1 MRKFRK
7 FVDIVMAVLM
17 IGVMSYQAT
26 GTGIYLSQTV
36 FAPLLGMR
44 EAYLVR
50 PFHVAAGAWGTIFVS
65 IHAGMHLRLP
75 EKINIFHMMAFILLV
90 LAGSAAF
97 AALDMPSRLI
107 FQDSGM
113 YWNYPGIMLFA
124 VSASRVSLH
133 LKKMLR
139 IVLVGCRL
147 TALFHPVHGESAVWP
162 AEPFLRWES
171 AGHLL
176 PIRDKLR
183 RDRRKNRSGSDYFR
197 TGYIAADSHIF

>member
-1 MRKFRK
+1 MRK

-107 FQDSGM
+107 FSGQWDVLELSGD
-113 YWNYPGIMLFA
+113 YVVCRQRQPGQSSSEEDAPNCSGRLPLNSPVPSSPWRISC
-124 VSASRVSLH
+124 VASGTISS
-133 LKKMLR
+133 MG
-139 IVLVGCRL
+139 I
-147 TALFHPVHGESAVWP
+147 
-162 AEPFLRWES
+162 RWS
-171 AGHLL
+171 
-176 PIRDKLR
+176 
-183 RDRRKNRSGSDYFR
+183 F
-197 TGYIAADSHIF
+197 TSHSR

>member
-1 MRKFRK
+1 MRK

-44 EAYLVR
+44 EAYLAR

-75 EKINIFHMMAFILLV
+75 EKINIFHMLVFILLV

-113 YWNYPGIMLFA
+113 YWNYPGRERKIFC
-124 VSASRVSLH
+124 VYGKNSSL
-133 LKKMLR
+133 
-139 IVLVGCRL
+139 
-147 TALFHPVHGESAVWP
+147 
-162 AEPFLRWES
+162 
-171 AGHLL
+171 
-176 PIRDKLR
+176 IR
-183 RDRRKNRSGSDYFR
+183 NRYV
-197 TGYIAADSHIF
+197 